1 MTLPPELTSRLQ
13 ALKALLDLGDVELA
27 SSAASRLQAHREI
40 SSIAQITDYF
50 SAHRYTEAGRLIT
63 TVLSEGTRLV
73 RWTDPEI
80 MLLEAELERL
90 SSDLA
95 EAEAEQAELAH
106 QIARFHAAHHQTLGA
121 RLEKLLRLRIVLRER
136 EAAAD
141 PAKTADYAQAQ
152 QDYDSF
158 QQDSAFREDEDARTK
173 WELSEDEQ
181 QELKRL
187 FRKASK
193 KCHPDVVPPDHQAA
207 AAAMFRDLSE
217 AYEKGD
223 LVRVQQIA
231 SQAEAGIFTTS
242 DKATAEDQK
251 ASLQARVQAVR
262 AALEKARADLAAV
275 QQSAACRVMSQQPD
289 WDAYFQSQATKLDQ
303 EIKRLADAIE
313 GSKP

>member
-1 MTLPPELTSRLQ
+1 
-13 ALKALLDLGDVELA
+13 LKALLDLGDVELA
-27 SSAASRLQAHREI
+27 SSAADRLQAHREI
-40 SSIAQITDYF
+40 GSIAQIIDYF
-50 SAHRYTEAGRLIT
+50 STHRYAEAGRLIT
-63 TVLSEGTRLV
+63 NVLSEGTRLV

-95 EAEAEQAELAH
+95 EAEAEQVELAH

-121 RLEKLLRLRIVLRER
+121 RLEKLLRLRVLLRER
-136 EAAAD
+136 EASAD
-141 PAKTADYAQAQ
+141 PAKAADYAQAQ
-152 QDYDSF
+152 QDYESF
-158 QQDSAFREDEDARTK
+158 QQDSAFREEEDARTK

-217 AYEKGD
+217 SYEKGD

-231 SQAEAGIFTTS
+231 AQAEAGIFTAS
-242 DKATAEDQK
+242 DMATAADQK
-251 ASLQARVQAVR
+251 ASLQARVQVVR

-275 QQSAACRVMSQQPD
+275 QQSAACRVMSQHPD

>member
-27 SSAASRLQAHREI
+27 SSAAARLQSHREI
-40 SSIAQITDYF
+40 GSIAQIIECFDT
-50 SAHRYTEAGRLIT
+50 HRYADAGRHISIT
-63 TVLSEGTRLV
+63 LSEGTRLV

-80 MLLEAELERL
+80 TLLEAELERL
-90 SSDLA
+90 SSELA
-95 EAEAEQAELAH
+95 EAEAQQAELTH

-121 RLEKLLRLRIVLRER
+121 RLEKLLRLRMLLRER
-136 EAAAD
+136 EAAAN
-141 PAKTADYAQAQ
+141 PAKAAEYQQAQ

-158 QQDSAFREDEDARTK
+158 QQDSAIREEEDARTK

-181 QELKRL
+181 QELKSL

-193 KCHPDVVPPDHQAA
+193 KCHPDLVPSEHQAA

-217 AYEKGD
+217 AYEKGN

-231 SQAEAGIFTTS
+231 AQAEAGFFTSS
-242 DKATAEDQK
+242 DGATAADQK

-262 AALEKARADLAAV
+262 AALEKVHAELAAV
-275 QQSAACRVMSQQPD
+275 QQSAACRVMSQHPD
-289 WDAYFQSQATKLDQ
+289 WDTYFQSQATKLDQ
-303 EIKRLADAIE
+303 EIKRLAGAVE
-313 GSKP
+313 TSKP

>member
-1 MTLPPELTSRLQ
+1 MTLPSELISRLQ

-27 SSAASRLQAHREI
+27 SSAATRLQTHREI
-40 SSIAQITDYF
+40 GSIAHIIECF
-50 SAHRYTEAGRLIT
+50 STHRYAEAGRLIT
-63 TVLSEGTRLV
+63 TALTEGTRLV

-80 MLLEAELERL
+80 TLLEAELERL
-90 SSDLA
+90 SSNLA

-106 QIARFHAAHHQTLGA
+106 QIARFHAAHHQSLGA
-121 RLEKLLRLRIVLRER
+121 RLEKLLRLRVLLRER

-141 PAKTADYAQAQ
+141 PAKAADYAQAQ

-158 QQDSAFREDEDARTK
+158 QQDSAFREEEDARTK
-173 WELSEDEQ
+173 WELSEDER

-193 KCHPDVVPPDHQAA
+193 KCHPDVVPLEHQAA

-217 AYEKGD
+217 AYEKGN

-231 SQAEAGIFTTS
+231 AQAEADIFTAS
-242 DKATAEDQK
+242 DKATEADQK

-262 AALEKARADLAAV
+262 AALEKARAELAAV
-275 QQSAACRVMSQQPD
+275 QQSAACRVMSQHPE
-289 WDAYFQSQATKLDQ
+289 WDAYFQTQAMKLDQ

>member
-1 MTLPPELTSRLQ
+1 MTLPSELISRLQ

-27 SSAASRLQAHREI
+27 SSAAARIQAHREI
-40 SSIAQITDYF
+40 GSIAQIIECFGT
-50 SAHRYTEAGRLIT
+50 HRYAEAGRLIT
-63 TVLSEGTRLV
+63 TVLTEGTRLV

-80 MLLEAELERL
+80 TLLEAELERL

-95 EAEAEQAELAH
+95 EAEAELAELAH

-121 RLEKLLRLRIVLRER
+121 RLKKLLRLRVLLRER

-141 PAKTADYAQAQ
+141 PAKAADFAQAQ

-158 QQDSAFREDEDARTK
+158 QQDSASRDEEDARTK

-193 KCHPDVVPPDHQAA
+193 KCHPDVVPPEHQAA
-207 AAAMFRDLSE
+207 AAAIFRELCE
-217 AYEKGD
+217 AYKKGN

-231 SQAEAGIFTTS
+231 AQAEAGIFTAS
-242 DKATAEDQK
+242 DQATAADQK

-262 AALEKARADLAAV
+262 SALEKARAELAAV
-275 QQSAACRVMSQQPD
+275 QQSAACHVMSQHPD
-289 WDAYFQSQATKLDQ
+289 WEAYFQTQAAKLDQ
-303 EIKRLADAIE
+303 EIERLAGAVE
-313 GSKP
+313 GSEP